1 MVKSITFIMVAI
13 ATVAGSALGY
23 SDNCHGSG
31 KCNKGMGGICTG
43 AFNRYSDNTVYN
55 SYTSRTNGH
64 CTAIYRCDGGYPSL
78 TGRQIKDLFAPI
90 YGGQGCKGCGSHAF
104 NGGKC
109 EVTLNFCDNCVDSG
123 NPN

>member
-1 MVKSITFIMVAI
+1 MVKSITFVMVAL
-13 ATVAGSALGY
+13 ATATGSVLSY

-31 KCNKGMGGICTG
+31 KCNKGMGGLCTG

-55 SYTSRTNGH
+55 KYTSRTNGH
-64 CTAIYRCDGGYPSL
+64 CTAIFRCDGGYPSL
-78 TGRQIKDLFAPI
+78 TGSQIKDLFRPI

-109 EVTLNFCDNCVDSG
+109 EVTLNYCDNCVDY
-123 NPN
+123 N